1 MCICFFFVCVN
12 DLQILIDFRHNVCT
26 HIIYIYIYIHIC
38 SIAKLYLALSQDR
51 GQLVSILNI
60 MMVRSFYYA
69 TCFSLWMFSRQVYA
83 GNFAS
88 TSLSPGKERAKKLPF
103 LTRPQNGI
111 RHVYTVHMY
120 AWILVCS
127 YTLMC
132 FDMCVCC
139 LCYYVVVV
147 IFANGIRW
155 VTTMY
160 TTRVDQAITNDDQV
174 W

>member
-1 MCICFFFVCVN
+1 MY
-12 DLQILIDFRHNVCT
+12 T
-26 HIIYIYIYIHIC
+26 YIHIC

-60 MMVRSFYYA
+60 MMLRSFYYA
-69 TCFSLWMFSRQVYA
+69 ICFSLWMFSRQVYA

-127 YTLMC
+127 YTLIF
-132 FDMCVCC
+132 FDMCVLFMLLCC
-139 LCYYVVVV
+139 GCH
-147 IFANGIRW
+147 FCEWNS
-155 VTTMY
+155 MC
-160 TTRVDQAITNDDQV
+160 NDHVYHQGGSSNHQ
-174 W
+174 